1 MASMV
6 ADKRGL
12 KRRLATLNPPQGKM
26 AAVSDVT
33 GSTVARCARF
43 LRISIGFPAPDYR
56 RDSPI
61 IMCFTDIFELI
72 IFGGLV
78 RVFFGVVN
86 LFI

>member
-33 GSTVARCARF
+33 GATVARCARF
-43 LRISIGFPAPDYR
+43 LRISIGFPGLDYR
-56 RDSPI
+56 REAPI

-72 IFGGLV
+72 VFLGLV
-78 RVFFGVVN
+78 RVFFAVVN
-86 LFI
+86 RFI